1 MTIME
6 WIVELPLFLKR
17 RKNESLQSPYKTLVT
32 LQKMRSH
39 RSNLPTYF
47 MDDPIER
54 FIDDLSSICRQRP
67 NILEELVL
75 PDLASKCTEEDFTR
89 WEETLKQLRKNT
101 ESPDKY
107 PRFSSKGLPLHMF
120 DSYQIQE
127 LSPEDVS

>member
-1 MTIME
+1 
-6 WIVELPLFLKR
+6 
-17 RKNESLQSPYKTLVT
+17 
-32 LQKMRSH
+32 MRFY
-39 RSNLPTYF
+39 RSNPPNYF
-47 MDDPIER
+47 MDDQIDR
-54 FIDDLSSICRQRP
+54 FIEELSSICRQRP

-107 PRFSSKGLPLHMF
+107 PRFSSKGLPLHML

-127 LSPEDVS
+127 LSPEDVL

>member
-1 MTIME
+1 
-6 WIVELPLFLKR
+6 
-17 RKNESLQSPYKTLVT
+17 
-32 LQKMRSH
+32 MRSH
-39 RSNLPTYF
+39 RTTLPNSL

-89 WEETLKQLRKNT
+89 LEETLKQLRKNT

>member
-1 MTIME
+1 
-6 WIVELPLFLKR
+6 
-17 RKNESLQSPYKTLVT
+17 
-32 LQKMRSH
+32 MRFY
-39 RSNLPTYF
+39 RSDPPNYS
-47 MDDPIER
+47 MDDQIDR
-54 FIDDLSSICRQRP
+54 FIEELSSICRQRP

-89 WEETLKQLRKNT
+89 WEETLKQLRKNI

-127 LSPEDVS
+127 LSQEDVQ